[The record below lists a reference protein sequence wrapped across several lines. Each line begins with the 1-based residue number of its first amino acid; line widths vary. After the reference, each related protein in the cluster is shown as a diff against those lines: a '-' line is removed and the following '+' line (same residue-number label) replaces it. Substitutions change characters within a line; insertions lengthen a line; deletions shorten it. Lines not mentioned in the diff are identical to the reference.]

1 MSSCEKTVK
10 YHPAACAMML
20 DHTSQSKQQ
29 KRSRPTRKQNKEPF
43 VNTLL
48 TIKIACAEKEWSQN
62 NGSVFCLT
70 ACIRVWSEWFERRS
84 YRSRHIFAQPFTTY
98 LCLSSPSES
107 YSSRREA
114 GIIFQCKWHSLG
126 QSASWSWSC
135 LNANLPSVSIPFSY
149 CIRAL
154 LAAIRLPLLPPGIS
168 WA

>member
-1 MSSCEKTVK
+1 MSSCKKTVK

-98 LCLSSPSES
+98 LCLSALVSHTAQGEKQES
-107 YSSRREA
+107 
-114 GIIFQCKWHSLG
+114 FF
-126 QSASWSWSC
+126 
-135 LNANLPSVSIPFSY
+135 NANDIAWGRARPEVEAAWMQIFHLFLFPSATVSGHY
-149 CIRAL
+149 
-154 LAAIRLPLLPPGIS
+154 
-168 WA
+168 